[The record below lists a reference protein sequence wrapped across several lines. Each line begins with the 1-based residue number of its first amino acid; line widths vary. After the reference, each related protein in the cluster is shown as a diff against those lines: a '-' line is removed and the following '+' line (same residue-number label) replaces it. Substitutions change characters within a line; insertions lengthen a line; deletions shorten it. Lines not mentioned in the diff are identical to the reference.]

1 LEVFD
6 WNREA
11 KVQNSKNGEFDK
23 STIDQN
29 ALLQSMIEGMILQDS
44 AGLIL
49 QFNQAALDILGIS
62 QEELKEQLK
71 EHNSSP
77 EKELNEW
84 DKIFP
89 GKNHIGMNSIKTGV
103 IQRNIVLQ
111 IFRPEGEIRW
121 ISLNAVP
128 IFDENKIPYQL
139 ICTFTDITKTRQTL
153 NDLKQTQLLYNIS
166 HDLMIITN
174 YDGFFKR
181 INPRFTNVIG
191 YTLTEIISQKFIN
204 FVHPEDLAL
213 TETEMSKL
221 SLEKKT
227 IHFINRYRTKQND
240 YRIFDWVVVPEIETN
255 LIYFTAR
262 DITEYRSDELEVI
275 HSSKVYSIGELTTG
289 LTYLLAGQ
297 LSIISGH
304 ISFIQSRIDHGQID
318 LDDLKNKIHNIEN
331 SILKLSKTTKE
342 LTSFSRNIENE
353 SVSNVSLK
361 RIIDSIIGLC
371 KERFRIHGVK
381 LETKLEDDLFIHSKE
396 SQIAH
401 ILIRMLNIA
410 YNEVHAQRESWV
422 ELSVKLIDKKV
433 RISITD
439 SNKWVEEPNEK
450 KINLPRGIVE
460 ENFGIIYFDH
470 SSPYTRF
477 IIEFPTASE

>member
-6 WNREA
+6 WNQEA

-23 STIDQN
+23 SSIDQN

-44 AGLIL
+44 TGKII

-62 QEELKEQLK
+62 AEQLK
-71 EHNSSP
+71 DQEHHVSP
-77 EKELNEW
+77 EKDLYEW
-84 DKIFP
+84 NKIFP

-121 ISLNAVP
+121 ISMNAIP
-128 IFDENKIPYQL
+128 IFDDNKIPYQL
-139 ICTFTDITKTRQTL
+139 LCIFTDITKTRQTL
-153 NDLKQTQLLYNIS
+153 NDLKQIQLLYNIS

-191 YTLTEIISQKFIN
+191 YTLAEIISQKFIN

-227 IHFINRYRTKQND
+227 IHFINRYRTKHND

-255 LIYFTAR
+255 LIYFSAR

-289 LTYLLAGQ
+289 LTYLLTGQ

-304 ISFIQSRIDHGQID
+304 ISFIQSRIDQGQID
-318 LDDLKNKIHNIEN
+318 LEDLKNKIHNIEN

-342 LTSFSRNIENE
+342 LASFSRNIENE
-353 SVSNVSLK
+353 NVSNVSLK
-361 RIIDSIIGLC
+361 RVIESIIGLC

-381 LETKLEDDLFIHSKE
+381 LETKLEGDLFIHSKE

-410 YNEVHAQRESWV
+410 YSEVHSQRDSWV
-422 ELSVKLIDKKV
+422 ELTGTVINNMV
-433 RISITD
+433 RITVIN
-439 SNKWVEEPNEK
+439 SNKWIEEPNEK
-450 KINLPRGIVE
+450 KINLPRIIVE
-460 ENFGIIYFDH
+460 ENFGTIYFDH
-470 SSPYTRF
+470 SSPYTKF
-477 IIEFPTASE
+477 IIEFPMVSE

>member
-1 LEVFD
+1 MKVFD
-6 WNREA
+6 WNQEA

-62 QEELKEQLK
+62 KEQLIDHK
-71 EHNSSP
+71 TSP

-128 IFDENKIPYQL
+128 IFDDNKIPYQL
-139 ICTFTDITKTRQTL
+139 ICTFTDITKIRQTI
-153 NDLKQTQLLYNIS
+153 NDLKQIQLLYNIS

-181 INPRFTNVIG
+181 INPRFTSVIG
-191 YTLTEIISQKFIN
+191 YTLTEIIAQKFIN
-204 FVHPEDLAL
+204 FVHPEDLSV
-213 TETEMSKL
+213 TETELSKL
-221 SLEKKT
+221 LMEKET

-262 DITEYRSDELEVI
+262 DITEYRSEELEII

-304 ISFIQSRIDHGQID
+304 ISFIQSRIDHGEID
-318 LDDLKNKIHNIEN
+318 LEDLKNKIHNIEN

-353 SVSNVSLK
+353 RVSNVSLK
-361 RIIDSIIGLC
+361 RVIDSIIGLC

-381 LETKLEDDLFIHSKE
+381 LETKLEGDLFIRSKE

-410 YNEVHAQRESWV
+410 YSEVHWV
-422 ELSVKLIDKKV
+422 ELSGKVIENMV
-433 RISITD
+433 RITITN
-439 SNKWVEEPNEK
+439 SHKWVEEPNEK
-450 KINLPRGIVE
+450 KINLPRSIVE
-460 ENFGIIYFDH
+460 ENFGTLYFDH
-470 SSPYTRF
+470 SSPYARY
-477 IIEFPTASE
+477 IIEFPTVSE